1 MTRAFAWTSFLFLLH
16 LSHSGHA
23 QLIPGVEQLAREP
36 TWQRLLHYEADGS
49 SPSGLRSAI
58 HSPEFFLDTAG
69 GMTSPE
75 AELRATLQA
84 MRAETGADPDRHA
97 QCRFPARRQWLADRL
112 GAAAGWRQLRC
123 PKYEEWTRSSSVE
136 SISIVLATGY
146 LGNPA
151 SFYGHTLL
159 KFNSRRDGV
168 QTALEDV
175 SVNFGAIV
183 TDNDDPVTYLAK
195 SLTGGYEA
203 GFSHIKYYFHN
214 HNYGENELRDLWE
227 YRLDLEPT
235 EVERVV
241 AHAWEVLGQRYN
253 YYFFIRNCAFRM
265 AEVVQVVDGVDFI
278 PRNRPYVI
286 PQALVQTMGEARNP
300 RGRALVAETIYHPS
314 RQSRFYARYENLD
327 KSSAD
332 FFRRAAM
339 HPELVES
346 QEFNTYSL
354 GARQAIL
361 DTLIDYYQF
370 TADGQARAQGKV
382 HPGYARALAKRYSLP
397 PGQQQLTG
405 SAPPSPHL
413 ARPPSWLQ
421 AGWQHSQVTGNALLV
436 KIRPAHYD
444 ALDGVSGQ
452 VAYSSLTMA
461 ETHLELRS
469 DGLKLRRFDL
479 LAVENIAVGL
489 TGLPGDR
496 GSAWK
501 TRVGVERVRLDCAD
515 CMVAR
520 MQGDLG
526 TARKVSPGLVAAAY
540 VGGALQ
546 NNRIGQGPG
555 FIRASA
561 ELIYRSEHKLA
572 MKLGHERR
580 RPIGSDVQPYGV
592 SSAEIRYAIDAR
604 SDLRL
609 RHDRDVTSA
618 TSFSYGLYW

>member
-1 MTRAFAWTSFLFLLH
+1 MSRAFARTAVLFLLH
-16 LSHSGHA
+16 LSTSGYA
-23 QLIPGVEQLAREP
+23 QLAPGVEQLAGES
-36 TWQRLLHYEADGS
+36 TWRRLVHYEADRS

-58 HSPEFFLDTAG
+58 HSPEFFLDTAK
-69 GMTSPE
+69 GMTSPA

-84 MRAETGADPDRHA
+84 MREDAGTDPDRHA
-97 QCRFPARRQWLADRL
+97 QCRFPARRQWLAERL

-123 PKYEEWTRSSSVE
+123 PKYEEWTRGSAVE

-159 KFNSRRDGV
+159 KFNARRDGT
-168 QTALEDV
+168 QTPLEDV

-183 TDNDDPVTYLAK
+183 TDDDNPVTYLAK

-227 YRLDLEPT
+227 YRLDLEPA

-265 AEVVQVVDGVDFI
+265 AEVVQVVDGLDFI
-278 PRNRPYVI
+278 PRDRPYVI

-300 RGRALVAETIYHPS
+300 RGRPLVAETIYHPS
-314 RQSRFYARYENLD
+314 RQSRFYARYQGLASTE
-327 KSSAD
+327 AD
-332 FFRRAAM
+332 FFRRAAV

-346 QEFNTYSL
+346 LEFNAYSL
-354 GARQAIL
+354 EARHAIL
-361 DTLIDYYQF
+361 DTLIDYHQF
-370 TADGQARAQGKV
+370 TANGQARARGTV
-382 HPGYARALAKRYSLP
+382 HPGYARALAKRYNLP
-397 PGQQQLTG
+397 PGQQRLADT
-405 SAPPSPHL
+405 PTLSPHL

-436 KIRPAHYD
+436 KIRPAYYD

-501 TRVGVERVRLDCAD
+501 TRVGVERARLDCYD
-515 CMVAR
+515 CLVAR

-526 TARKVSPGLVAAAY
+526 VARKIGAGLVAAVYA
-540 VGGALQ
+540 GGALQ
-546 NNRIGQGPG
+546 SNRVEQGPG
-555 FIRASA
+555 FVRASA
-561 ELIYRSEHKLA
+561 EVIYRSEQKLA
-572 MKLGHERR
+572 MKLGYERR
-580 RPIGSDVQPYGV
+580 YPVGSDVQPYGV
-592 SSAEIRYAIDAR
+592 SSAEFRYAVDAR
-604 SDLRL
+604 RDLRL
-609 RHDRDVTSA
+609 RHERDVTSV
-618 TSFSYGLYW
+618 TTFSYGFYW